1 MSPSPETLAFD
12 AHQVWLTGFLL
23 LFLVLTILVWG
34 VLHLLS
40 PRQHVALTE
49 AVRRDWLNLLY
60 VIAGVFFLA
69 ALGAAAAVL
78 FDTIRNILHPP
89 QTGSSSP
96 NLGAGALIAALL
108 GAPFVIWGTVLKHRT
123 LGFQKEGHLTDR
135 ISKAVEQL
143 GAEKAVERIGRGV
156 TILTGEPERVNY
168 DEERAAKLAD
178 RPRTRLSKKE
188 WEQTYFPED
197 DVVEEGYR
205 QTVTTWPEERTVIQ
219 WQGEPV
225 ALEKHEAIGTE
236 GAWQVFKETA
246 PNIEVRIGGLL
257 SLERIAQDSVAY
269 DNGRDHVRMMEII
282 CAYIRNNAPARD
294 LTETPLPFATK
305 TPRLDIQKAIDVIKR
320 RSDAQRAL
328 EAAARY
334 RLDLRNTDL
343 DGCDLSNG
351 NFEGAIFWRARLE
364 AARVRGA
371 DLTGAQFYDALLS
384 HADFYKTHLRGTHF
398 EEATFTAGGWGQLG
412 IATIESLFIDG
423 ARMTGLHINKKNA
436 PAIFGSKNTTL
447 NGAQDRKKAA
457 ALKIAEAIN
466 LYDPEYDDK
475 PIDEIP
481 ISDTDRLFLHWTPYA
496 DNDLASGEFR
506 KRFIEK
512 HGLTG
517 WPFED

>member
-1 MSPSPETLAFD
+1 MSPSPQTLAFD

-40 PRQHVALTE
+40 PRQHVALTK

-89 QTGSSSP
+89 QMGSSSP

-135 ISKAVEQL
+135 IAKAVEQI
-143 GAEKAVERIGRGV
+143 GAEKTVKHDGVERS
-156 TILTGEPERVNY
+156 E
-168 DEERAAKLAD
+168 
-178 RPRTRLSKKE
+178 
-188 WEQTYFPED
+188 
-197 DVVEEGYR
+197 
-205 QTVTTWPEERTVIQ
+205 
-219 WQGEPV
+219 
-225 ALEKHEAIGTE
+225 
-236 GAWQVFKETA
+236 

-328 EAAARY
+328 EAAVRY

-351 NFEGAIFWRARLE
+351 HFEGAIFWRARLE
-364 AARVRGA
+364 AARLREA
-371 DLTGAQFYDALLS
+371 DLTGAQFHGALLS
-384 HADFYKTHLRGTHF
+384 YTDFYNTHLRGTHF
-398 EEATFTAGGWGQLG
+398 KQATFTAGVRGPLEV
-412 IATIESLFIDG
+412 ATIDSLFIEG
-423 ARMTGLHINKKNA
+423 ATMTGLHIMPENA
-436 PAIFGSKNTTL
+436 QAIFGSRNTILDAEQSGEMQQALET
-447 NGAQDRKKAA
+447 AKKVFFAERSTKKQSSDR
-457 ALKIAEAIN
+457 
-466 LYDPEYDDK
+466 
-475 PIDEIP
+475 DEVLIT
-481 ISDTDRLFLHWTPYA
+481 DTDQLFLHWSPF
-496 DNDLASGEFR
+496 DDSDIDFDRFR